1 MTKSSPDCKETLESL
16 LESIVPFLN
25 FGFLQKKS
33 QSALHLMIFLGFTFL
48 KMQSAVNENGRQNK
62 FPLGANRVRCRIFNK
77 PTWCINWIILAFMD
91 LIMRH
96 NSPPGGPRWSFVFK

>member
-1 MTKSSPDCKETLESL
+1 MKGRKLVASKPNIWNHYLQHVTKSSPDCKETLESL

-25 FGFLQKKS
+25 FGFFQKKS

-62 FPLGANRVRCRIFNK
+62 FPLGANRVRCRIFI
-77 PTWCINWIILAFMD
+77 INP
-91 LIMRH
+91 H
-96 NSPPGGPRWSFVFK
+96 GV